1 MARAKLLTSVVIPT
15 DFSAGAQV
23 ALERALHLPLAKKA
37 KLTLIHVLPEDIP
50 GKLRKQAIEEAER
63 SLEKTIARVHGLAA
77 ARGLTPA
84 QFVTDVLEGEPAQQI
99 LKRAHTVE
107 ADLVVIGRHGRRPVA
122 DLFMGST
129 AQKVVRQGD
138 VPVLLTQLPVPHA
151 YHRALAAVDLKRAT
165 LDALKQARPLL
176 MQAVD
181 VSVFHASRVP
191 FEEYVTMTGELTRS
205 YREDFLQDAQVELE
219 RILKRAQLETA
230 RPVAQP
236 GDARLLV
243 LEQLREHQVELLVVA
258 THKKKRLERLFM
270 GSVAEW
276 LLTHAKCDVLVV
288 HV

>member
-1 MARAKLLTSVVIPT
+1 MARSRLLSSVVVPT

-37 KLTLIHVLPEDIP
+37 KVTLIHVLPEDIP

-63 SLEKTIARVHGLAA
+63 SLEKAIARVHGLAA
-77 ARGLTPA
+77 ARGLSPA

-107 ADLVVIGRHGRRPVA
+107 AEVVVLGRHGRRPVV

-129 AQKVVRQGD
+129 AQKVVRRGD
-138 VPVLLTQLPVPHA
+138 VPVLLTQLPAPHA
-151 YHRALAAVDLKRAT
+151 YHRALVAVDLKRSS
-165 LDALKQARPLL
+165 LELVKQARPVLA
-176 MQAVD
+176 QAVE
-181 VSVFHASRVP
+181 VTVFHASRVP

-205 YREDFLQDAQVELE
+205 YREDFLADAKADLDTL
-219 RILKRAQLETA
+219 LKKTQLDAT
-230 RPVAQP
+230 PVAQP

-243 LEQLREHQVELLVVA
+243 LEEVRERRIELLVVG
-258 THKKKRLERLFM
+258 THRKKRLERLFM

-276 LLTHAKCDVLVV
+276 LLTHATCDVLVA

>member
-1 MARAKLLTSVVIPT
+1 MARSRLLTSVVVPT

-37 KLTLIHVLPEDIP
+37 KVTLIHVLPEDIP

-63 SLEKTIARVHGLAA
+63 SLEKAIARVHGMAA
-77 ARGLTPA
+77 ARGLSPA

-107 ADLVVIGRHGRRPVA
+107 AGVVVLGRHGRRPVA

-151 YHRALAAVDLKRAT
+151 YHRALVAVDLKRSSID
-165 LDALKQARPLL
+165 LVKQARPVLA
-176 MQAVD
+176 QAVE
-181 VSVFHASRVP
+181 VTVFHASRVP

-205 YREDFLQDAQVELE
+205 YREDFLADAKSDLD
-219 RILKRAQLETA
+219 RLLKKTQLDAT
-230 RPVAQP
+230 PVAQP

-243 LEQLREHQVELLVVA
+243 LEEVREKRVELLVVG
-258 THKKKRLERLFM
+258 THRKKRLERLFM

-276 LLTHAKCDVLVV
+276 LLTHAKCDVLVT

>member
-1 MARAKLLTSVVIPT
+1 MARSRLLSSVVVPT

-37 KLTLIHVLPEDIP
+37 KVTLIHVLPEDIP

-63 SLEKTIARVHGLAA
+63 SLEKAIARVHGLAA
-77 ARGLTPA
+77 ARGLSPA

-107 ADLVVIGRHGRRPVA
+107 AEVVVLGRHGRRPVA

-151 YHRALAAVDLKRAT
+151 YHRALVAVDLKRSS
-165 LDALKQARPLL
+165 LDLVKQARPVLA
-176 MQAVD
+176 QAVE
-181 VSVFHASRVP
+181 VTVFHASRVP

-205 YREDFLQDAQVELE
+205 YREDFLADAKADLDKL
-219 RILKRAQLETA
+219 LKKTQLDAT
-230 RPVAQP
+230 PLAQP

-243 LEQLREHQVELLVVA
+243 LEEVREKRIELLVVG
-258 THKKKRLERLFM
+258 THRKQRLERLFM

-276 LLTHAKCDVLVV
+276 LLTHAKCDVLVT

>member
-1 MARAKLLTSVVIPT
+1 MARARLLTSVVIPT
-15 DFSAGAQV
+15 DFSSGAQL

-50 GKLRKQAIEEAER
+50 GKLRKQAIAEAGR
-63 SLEKTIARVHGLAA
+63 SLEKTVARVHGMAA

-107 ADLVVIGRHGRRPVA
+107 ADLVVVGRHGRRPLA

-129 AQKVVRQGD
+129 AQKLVRQGD
-138 VPVLLTQLPVPHA
+138 VPVLLTQLPVSHA
-151 YHRALAAVDLKRAT
+151 YQRALVAVDLGRGT

-176 MQAVD
+176 AQAVD
-181 VSVFHASRVP
+181 VRVFHASRVP

-205 YREDFLQDAQVELE
+205 YRDDFLKDAKAELE
-219 RILKRAQLETA
+219 RLLVRAQLETA
-230 RPVAQP
+230 RPVAQA

-243 LEQLREHQVELLVVA
+243 LEQVRGHQSELLVVA
-258 THKKKRLERLFM
+258 THRKKRLERLFM

-276 LLTHAKCDVLVV
+276 LLTHATCDVLVL